1 MSIHYIIARRATGRT
16 THAIDWLFQDIENRA
31 IVVPN
36 NEQRTRIIND
46 ILRKATKEGYCQG
59 GDLLYQYLLKGEYII
74 VAGHRL
80 RGHPAQQVYVDN
92 LDQVLTDL
100 FGDVRMAN
108 TTGTS
113 ELWHRESYHGQTEE
127 G

>member
-16 THAIDWLFQDIENRA
+16 QHAIDWLFQDIENRA
-31 IVVPN
+31 IAVPS
-36 NEQRTRIIND
+36 NEQRTRIINN
-46 ILRKATKEGYCQG
+46 ILRKAVKEGYCQG
-59 GDLLYQYLLKGEYII
+59 GDLLYQHLLKGDYII
-74 VAGHRL
+74 VAGYRK
-80 RGHPAQQVYVDN
+80 RGQRARQVYVDN
-92 LDQVLTDL
+92 LDQVLQDL

-113 ELWHRESYHGQTEE
+113 ELWHRESRHESESE